1 MKKKSLIIALVA
13 IMAMTA
19 TLFAGCGG
27 SADEGS
33 TAPEESAASGDVVT
47 LRLAGIGAPDAIDTW
62 AAEEVSARV
71 AERTNGAINIEVY
84 PANQLGDLTQAYD
97 EIKKGSIDM
106 GLFTVYGTYDPAAE
120 VTFLPYLTT
129 THEQFEKVFQR
140 DGDMFKELERIN
152 AEQGISLLGF
162 WNSGHLGLVFTKL
175 DTPEEDLF
183 DPTVK
188 KSELIRVPGMESM
201 QKGCEALGF
210 NTTVIPYA
218 EVYTAMQT
226 GTVDGSWNGGVYVN
240 YMSFRDVTKYYV
252 DYRCTDDVYSSIMN
266 TEKLES
272 LTEEQQTIIRDTVDE
287 VMAEANQKTA
297 EQEEQSF
304 KDMEDFGIKVIRPTD
319 EQLQALRDYFI
330 KEVWPDL
337 AKPFNQDLIEE
348 YSNM

>member
-1 MKKKSLIIALVA
+1 MTKKSLIIALIAV
-13 IMAMTA
+13 MAMTA

-27 SADEGS
+27 SDSASEGG
-33 TAPEESAASGDVVT
+33 EAASGEQIT
-47 LRLAGIGAPDAIDTW
+47 LRWAGIGATDAIDTW

-71 AERTNGAINIEVY
+71 AERTDGAINIEVY
-84 PANQLGDLTQAYD
+84 PASQLGDLTQAYD
-97 EIKKGSIDM
+97 EIKKGAIDM

-129 THEQFEKVFQR
+129 THEQFEKVFAR

-175 DTPEEDLF
+175 DTPVEDLF

-188 KSELIRVPGMESM
+188 KPELVRVPGMESM

-218 EVYTAMQT
+218 DVYTAMQT

-252 DYRCTDDVYSSIMN
+252 DYRCTDDVYSCIMN

-272 LTEEQQTIIRDTVDE
+272 LTEEQQNIIRDTVEE

-304 KDMEDFGIKVIRPTD
+304 KDMEEYGITVIRPTD
-319 EQLQALRDYFI
+319 EQLQAMRDYFI

-348 YSNM
+348 YSNME